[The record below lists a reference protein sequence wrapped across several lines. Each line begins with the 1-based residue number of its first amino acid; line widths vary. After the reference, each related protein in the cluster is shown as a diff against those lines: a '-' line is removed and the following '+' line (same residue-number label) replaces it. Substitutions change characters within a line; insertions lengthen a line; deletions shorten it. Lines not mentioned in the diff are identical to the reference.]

1 MNILYCGDG
10 NIVDG
15 MYISILSILKNI
27 KEELNIYVLTVN
39 VDQENLKIKGV
50 SEASIEFLNKT
61 VKSVNENSFVKMID
75 ITELFLKELP
85 VINIE
90 TRFTPCCMLRL
101 FADYLEELPEKIL
114 YLDNDVV
121 CRKDFTDFYN
131 QDIEEYEIAGVLDF
145 YGKWLFKNNI
155 FKFDYINSGVLLLNL
170 KKIRETNLFA
180 RCRRMCIEKEIFMPD
195 QSSLNKLAKYKKIM
209 PRKYNDQR
217 RLHKDTVIQHFTTT
231 FRLFP
236 WFHSLTVKPWDVE
249 RLHSVLKNYEYDD
262 ILEKYLENKHI
273 LRKELIKGEN
283 NG

>member
-10 NIVDG
+10 NIIDG
-15 MYISILSILKNI
+15 MYISILSLLKNI

-39 VDQENLKIKGV
+39 IDKDNLKIKGV
-50 SEASIEFLNKT
+50 SESSIEFLDNIVKGVNK
-61 VKSVNENSFVKMID
+61 KSFVKLID
-75 ITELFLKELP
+75 ISKLFLKELP
-85 VINIE
+85 LINIE

-121 CRKDFTDFYN
+121 IRKDFTEFYN
-131 QDIEEYEIAGVLDF
+131 QDISNYEICGVLDY
-145 YGKWLFKNNI
+145 YGKWFFKNNI

-170 KKIRETNLFA
+170 SKIRETKLFA
-180 RCRRMCIEKEIFMPD
+180 RCRKMCIEKEIFMPD
-195 QSSLNKLAKYKKIM
+195 QSSLNKLARYKKIM

-236 WFHSLTVKPWDVE
+236 WFHTLTVKPWDVE
-249 RLHSVLKNYEYDD
+249 RVHSVLKNHEYDD
-262 ILEKYLENKHI
+262 ILNEYLKNKHY
-273 LRKELIKGEN
+273 LRKELIKGEK
-283 NG
+283 

>member
-145 YGKWLFKNNI
+145 YGKWF
-155 FKFDYINSGVLLLNL
+155 F
-170 KKIRETNLFA
+170 
-180 RCRRMCIEKEIFMPD
+180 
-195 QSSLNKLAKYKKIM
+195 
-209 PRKYNDQR
+209 
-217 RLHKDTVIQHFTTT
+217 
-231 FRLFP
+231 
-236 WFHSLTVKPWDVE
+236 
-249 RLHSVLKNYEYDD
+249 
-262 ILEKYLENKHI
+262 
-273 LRKELIKGEN
+273 
-283 NG
+283 

>member
-145 YGKWLFKNNI
+145 YGKWFFKNNI

>member
-1 MNILYCGDG
+1 MNILYCGDS

-15 MYISILSILKNI
+15 LYISILSLLKNI

-39 VDQENLKIKGV
+39 VEEENLKINSV
-50 SEASIEFLNKT
+50 SDYSIEYLNNL
-61 VKSVNENSFVKMID
+61 VKDRNSESFVKKID
-75 ITELFLKELP
+75 ITELFMKELP
-85 VINIE
+85 VINLG

-101 FADYLEELPEKIL
+101 FADYLEELPDRIL

-121 CRKDFTDFYN
+121 IRKDFTEFYN
-131 QDIEEYEIAGVLDF
+131 QDISNYEIAGVLDF
-145 YGKWLFKNNI
+145 YGKWFFKNNI

-170 KKIRETNLFA
+170 EKIKETKLFA
-180 RCRRMCIEKEIFMPD
+180 RCRKMCIEKEIFMPD

-249 RLHSVLKNYEYDD
+249 RLHSILKNFEYDD
-262 ILEKYLENKHI
+262 ILEEYINNKSQLRQENLNTI
-273 LRKELIKGEN
+273 NI
-283 NG
+283 

>member
-145 YGKWLFKNNI
+145 YGKWFFKNNI

-180 RCRRMCIEKEIFMPD
+180 RCRKMCIEKEIFMPD

>member
-1 MNILYCGDG
+1 MNILYCGDS

-15 MYISILSILKNI
+15 LYISILSLLKNI

-39 VDQENLKIKGV
+39 VDKENLKINGV
-50 SEASIEFLNKT
+50 SDYSIEFLNNLVREK
-61 VKSVNENSFVKMID
+61 NQNSFIKKID
-75 ITELFLKELP
+75 ITELFIKELP
-85 VINIE
+85 VINLE

-101 FADYLEELPEKIL
+101 FADYLDELPDKIL

-131 QDIEEYEIAGVLDF
+131 QDICNYEICGVLDF
-145 YGKWLFKNNI
+145 YGKWFFKNNI

-170 KKIRETNLFA
+170 LKIKETRLFA
-180 RCRRMCIEKEIFMPD
+180 RCRKMCIEKEIFMPD

-236 WFHSLTVKPWDVE
+236 WFHTLTVKPWDVD
-249 RLHSVLKNYEYDD
+249 RVHSVLKNYEYDD
-262 ILEKYLENKHI
+262 ILEEYMKNKNQI
-273 LRKELIKGEN
+273 RKENLLDIN
-283 NG
+283 I

>member
-145 YGKWLFKNNI
+145 YGKWFFKNNI

-209 PRKYNDQR
+209 PRKYNEQAER
-217 RLHKDTVIQHFTTT
+217 PKTDTVLHHFSNNFKFWPY
-231 FRLFP
+231 FRVQK
-236 WFHSLTVKPWDVE
+236 VKPFEVKKIHE
-249 RLHSVLKNYEYDD
+249 VLKITEYDD
-262 ILEKYLENKHI
+262 IL
-273 LRKELIKGEN
+273 KEYKKLKDN
-283 NG
+283 L

>member
-27 KEELNIYVLTVN
+27 NEELNIYVLTVN

-145 YGKWLFKNNI
+145 YGKWFFKNNI

-180 RCRRMCIEKEIFMPD
+180 RCRKMCIEKEIFMPD

>member
-1 MNILYCGDG
+1 
-10 NIVDG
+10 
-15 MYISILSILKNI
+15 
-27 KEELNIYVLTVN
+27 
-39 VDQENLKIKGV
+39 
-50 SEASIEFLNKT
+50 
-61 VKSVNENSFVKMID
+61 
-75 ITELFLKELP
+75 
-85 VINIE
+85 
-90 TRFTPCCMLRL
+90 
-101 FADYLEELPEKIL
+101 
-114 YLDNDVV
+114 
-121 CRKDFTDFYN
+121 
-131 QDIEEYEIAGVLDF
+131 
-145 YGKWLFKNNI
+145 
-155 FKFDYINSGVLLLNL
+155 
-170 KKIRETNLFA
+170 
-180 RCRRMCIEKEIFMPD
+180 MCIEKEIFMPD